1 MPQKGAAKAK
11 KEFAKGGPKRC
22 RKMIEK
28 KVPQKRRNISRNAP
42 FKAFFRRVKVGIFL
56 KKAKIRFLCRW
67 AVGAVKK
74 VRALLRYPPFNDVE
88 PSVEYVV
95 YV

>member
-1 MPQKGAAKAK
+1 
-11 KEFAKGGPKRC
+11 
-22 RKMIEK
+22 MIEK

-56 KKAKIRFLCRW
+56 KKKAKIRFLCRW
-67 AVGAVKK
+67 AVGSVKK
-74 VRALLRYPPFNDVE
+74 VCALLRYPPFNDVAS
-88 PSVEYVV
+88 SVEYVV